1 VLTAGLRFNKTLPLN
16 VHNIMSLGYVDT
28 IPIAMFYPP
37 GSPALKSEHAARFNT
52 FLDVAPM
59 ALLQPSFSITQR
71 SAAEQRDVVWDSER
85 SWTFD

>member
-28 IPIAMFYPP
+28 IPIGMFYPP

-59 ALLQPSFSITQR
+59 ALLQPVIQYYTKVGGG
-71 SAAEQRDVVWDSER
+71 AARRGLGFRTKLDL
-85 SWTFD
+85 